1 MNRNF
6 CGTGGEYMAEREP
19 NEWFDW
25 IKIIVVALLLA
36 LIVRKFFFSPIIVD
50 GPSMQPTLYDQ
61 DKMIVNKFIYYMKEP
76 ERFDIVIFHANE
88 EKDFIKRVIGLP
100 GEHVKVE
107 DNILYIDGE
116 EVEQPFLEKDQD
128 SEVIYPIITNDF
140 TLEQLSDHYDVI
152 PEGHV
157 LVLGDNRTNST
168 DSRSASLGL
177 VSMKQIVGKTS
188 FVFWPLE
195 RLHVVKE

>member
-1 MNRNF
+1 
-6 CGTGGEYMAEREP
+6 MAEREP